1 MSLLPYHK
9 GNKTKFTNLLFQL
22 IPIYLF
28 INGFQMYV
36 VRNDLSMFAT
46 IRSNI
51 GAANEKVRRSD
62 LTQVLIAVSM
72 PPRIAR
78 GFSFRASSK
87 ANVSICS
94 QPEPNG
100 TITLSILVLS
110 KLDNV

>member
-1 MSLLPYHK
+1 ML
-9 GNKTKFTNLLFQL
+9 GFQL
-22 IPIYLF
+22 GIGIYLF

-36 VRNDLSMFAT
+36 VRNDLSMFVT

-51 GAANEKVRRSD
+51 GAAKEKVRRSD

-72 PPRIAR
+72 PPSIAR
-78 GFSFRASSK
+78 GFSFRASSN

-94 QPEPNG
+94 QPEPKG

-110 KLDNV
+110 KLDNVCSADMTSGFANTQ